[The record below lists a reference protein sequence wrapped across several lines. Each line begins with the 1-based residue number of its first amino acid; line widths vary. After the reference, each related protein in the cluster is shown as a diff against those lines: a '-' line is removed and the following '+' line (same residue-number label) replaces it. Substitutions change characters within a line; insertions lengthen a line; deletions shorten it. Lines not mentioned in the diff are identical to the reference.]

1 MDEILPTAEQ
11 LTKKKPG
18 SCRALFLL
26 IEINFN
32 SHIPKADILKTPRIL
47 EDVLHNFG

>member
-18 SCRALFLL
+18 SFRAFFLL

-32 SHIPKADILKTPRIL
+32 SHIPHADVLDTPRIP